1 MNPARK
7 RKGCQLGDLRLDVPS
22 VVTGQGCTHQSQPRW
37 FGMRREKLPA
47 FTWRPPQLLCQ
58 RQTGSVG

>member
-22 VVTGQGCTHQSQPRW
+22 VVTGQGCTHQSQNRW

-47 FTWRPPQLLCQ
+47 FT
-58 RQTGSVG
+58 